1 LNQISKSILKR
12 IAHIS
17 TTVFA
22 FSGILFLAS
31 CGNNNKACRS
41 KTEGIIEFDTKA
53 VDENHPMASLAPS
66 SATLKY
72 KDQNFVMEMS
82 SFGFNTSI
90 FGNLQEKTMTQ
101 TVKFLDLKQAC
112 VEKEQDIKAEN
123 DEFKLKITET
133 KETKQIAGL
142 KCYKLKVSLVD
153 SPQVTFDAYYT
164 KDLGEGDFNKLTPYA
179 QVKGMLMDYRA
190 KRMGM
195 EMHFQAKEVKKIM
208 VEDASFEIPKDI
220 NYVSKATIRK
230 TCNPI

>member
-1 LNQISKSILKR
+1 MSQRLINSLNINTTLCSAFAAVILCTQGCSEPKVEKASSSK
-12 IAHIS
+12 
-17 TTVFA
+17 
-22 FSGILFLAS
+22 
-31 CGNNNKACRS
+31 N
-41 KTEGIIEFDTKA
+41 EGVIEFETKA

-66 SATLKY
+66 SAILKY
-72 KDQNFVMEMS
+72 KNADFVMEMS
-82 SFGFNTSI
+82 SFGFNTCI
-90 FGNLQEKTMTQ
+90 FGNLDKKTMTQ
-101 TVKFLDLKQAC
+101 TVKFLDLKQAY
-112 VEKEQDIKAEN
+112 VEKEQDIKEEN
-123 DEFKLKITET
+123 SEFKLKITET

-195 EMHFQAKEVKKIM
+195 EMHFKAKEVKKIM
-208 VEDASFEIPKDI
+208 VEDGTFDLPKDV

-230 TCNPI
+230 TVNPI